1 MFRPKIAPGGPKPA
15 TQTILPFG
23 DEPMEDAGGRSVWGR
38 RTLHGSDGVRIWLL
52 VLTLLVFVTVLVG
65 GMTRLTDSGL
75 SITEWKPVVG
85 AVPPMSESVWQEEFE
100 RYRATPQYAELN
112 RGMSISEF
120 KRIYWWE
127 WGHRQLGRFIGLVY
141 IVGLLWAG
149 ATRRVSAG
157 QWLWLL
163 GGGLLLGLQG
173 LVGWIM
179 VASGLKPGMIAVAP
193 VKLAL
198 HLSLASIFFA
208 FLIGTHARWGGAEP
222 TERGRGAGTFA
233 TVLAVLALV
242 QIALGGLVAGHDA
255 GMTYNTW
262 PLMDGRFVPAGL
274 MSMQPAWH
282 NFTDNITTVQ
292 FDHRIGGYVLAAL
305 VLLYAVWAAVA
316 GSFTREV
323 GAILALVFLQVA
335 LGIAALLLVVPLHVA
350 LTHQAV
356 ALVLFGV
363 LVRHAARPSTR

>member
-1 MFRPKIAPGGPKPA
+1 
-15 TQTILPFG
+15 
-23 DEPMEDAGGRSVWGR
+23 MEDARGRDIWAR
-38 RTLHGSDGVRIWLL
+38 RSLFGSDGVRIWLL
-52 VLTLLVFVTVLVG
+52 VLTFLVFVMVIVG

-85 AVPPMSESVWQEEFE
+85 AVPPLSQSAWQDEFE
-100 RYRATPQYAELN
+100 RYRATPQYGELN
-112 RGMSISEF
+112 RGMSLGEF

-141 IVGLLWAG
+141 IVGLVWAG
-149 ATRRVSAG
+149 VTRRVSAG

-163 GGGLLLGLQG
+163 AGGLLLGLQG

-179 VASGLKPGMIAVAP
+179 VASGLRPGMIAVAP

-208 FLIGTHARWGGAEP
+208 FLIGTHAGWGGAEP
-222 TERGRGAGTFA
+222 EKRGRAGRTFA
-233 TVLAVLALV
+233 ICLALLALF

-274 MSMQPAWH
+274 MTMQPAWH

-292 FDHRIGGYVLAAL
+292 FDHRIGGYVLAVL
-305 VLLYAVWAAVA
+305 VLLYALWASA
-316 GSFTREV
+316 GGRLTREI
-323 GAILALVFLQVA
+323 GALLFLVLLQVG
-335 LGIAALLLVVPLHVA
+335 LGITAILLVVPLHVA
-350 LTHQAV
+350 ITHQAV
-356 ALVLFGV
+356 ALLLFG
-363 LVRHAARPSTR
+363 LMVRHAARPSIS